1 MTEQD
6 TGAADVKPSGPS
18 KGKKGKKVRSVWI
31 AFVGR
36 ILAQF
41 VGSAATIALG
51 LLLLSKY
58 EPSEASAKSGMAV
71 SSPASR
77 SSVPPSA
84 QAHTAAT
91 VASPS
96 HEGLSLAV
104 LPLAHVSSSPS
115 QRYIADG
122 LTEVLTADLAQLRW
136 LHVASRTSATFSAA
150 QPRSVA
156 DIASSLGVRY
166 ILEGSV
172 AESNG
177 QLRVTAQLID
187 ATRDEHVWARRY
199 ERQGVDLFRAQEEV
213 AEAIVR
219 DLTDLLGNDE
229 GDMPLATSGALVR

>member
-1 MTEQD
+1 MTERE
-6 TGAADVKPSGPS
+6 TGVATAEPSSSS
-18 KGKKGKKVRSVWI
+18 KGKKPKKVRSVWI

-58 EPSEASAKSGMAV
+58 EPSAAGTNAIPIASSAV
-71 SSPASR
+71 A
-77 SSVPPSA
+77 PSA
-84 QAHTAAT
+84 SQSAQSHAAART
-91 VASPS
+91 TSPS

-104 LPLAHVSSSPS
+104 LPLAHFSSAPS
-115 QRYIADG
+115 QRYIADAM
-122 LTEVLTADLAQLRW
+122 TAVLTADLAQVRW
-136 LHVASRTSATFSAA
+136 LRVVSRTSATHSVS
-150 QPRSVA
+150 QPRSTT

-172 AESNG
+172 AESGG

-199 ERQGVDLFRAQEEV
+199 ERQGVDLFKAQEEV